1 MIEETTRDRRAERR
15 DATRA
20 EILDAAW
27 QLARTNG
34 LGGLSLGDIARR
46 IGMKTPS
53 LYWYFESKHAVY
65 DAMFVQGNE
74 LLLDRLRSARWGTT
88 PRSVLRAV
96 ARTFVEFSV
105 EDLARYQLLFQR
117 SLPDFEPSPEA
128 YAAAVSVMEQMRA
141 RLAGVGVTRPAQF
154 DMWTALVAGLASQ
167 QTAND
172 PDGDRW
178 LRLVDPMVDM
188 FLATIGPRGGS
199 T

>member
-1 MIEETTRDRRAERR
+1 
-15 DATRA
+15 
-20 EILDAAW
+20 
-27 QLARTNG
+27 
-34 LGGLSLGDIARR
+34 
-46 IGMKTPS
+46 
-53 LYWYFESKHAVY
+53 
-65 DAMFVQGNE
+65 MFVQGNE